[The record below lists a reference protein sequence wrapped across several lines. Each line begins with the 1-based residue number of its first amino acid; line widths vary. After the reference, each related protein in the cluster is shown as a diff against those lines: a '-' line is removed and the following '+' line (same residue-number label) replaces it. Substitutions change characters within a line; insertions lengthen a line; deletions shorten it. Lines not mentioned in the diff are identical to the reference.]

1 MRTLGVRLLLLLA
14 VPSCSWLSAQEETIV
29 LGRRSSISAPE
40 EPSQTIV
47 IGEGARLR
55 ERPDPDSAVMEVFA
69 TSIELPVLERQ
80 GPWVQVRFGVWLG
93 WVDIDA
99 GGKPPS
105 IDLPVNPDIARL
117 ERALEIFG
125 RRPAPGSLGPFTLFT
140 DVEDPR
146 TLDRL
151 AAVAEGAIVA
161 YRSRYGLDPQSL
173 DGAAVVIFAEED
185 AYRRFEAQESRL
197 VGAHSLGF
205 TSEALS
211 ILFTGGQQKVAIEAL
226 LVHEL
231 VHLLGRRVF
240 AGPIPPWLDEGM
252 AQDLALSRIEVDG
265 RIRPGTLS
273 TVDPPPGTS
282 TVRGGSRVLSAA
294 ETHLVTL
301 LGDWNSPYHPGVADL
316 TTLAWQEFIDPER
329 RIIRYSKSALLVRYL
344 LDGGDKRLREGFLGY
359 LAELKGTELAESIPL
374 FPTLGKDPDRIDA
387 GLYLFISRLAEAHG
401 LI

>member
-99 GGKPPS
+99 GGEPPS

-140 DVEDPR
+140 DVEDLR
-146 TLDRL
+146 SLDRL
-151 AAVAEGAIVA
+151 AAVAEGVGTRAGDPASLRYAVA
-161 YRSRYGLDPQSL
+161 GWLTAARSSRRGT
-173 DGAAVVIFAEED
+173 AAGWGWGIAMN
-185 AYRRFEAQESRL
+185 S
-197 VGAHSLGF
+197 
-205 TSEALS
+205 
-211 ILFTGGQQKVAIEAL
+211 
-226 LVHEL
+226 
-231 VHLLGRRVF
+231 
-240 AGPIPPWLDEGM
+240 
-252 AQDLALSRIEVDG
+252 
-265 RIRPGTLS
+265 
-273 TVDPPPGTS
+273 PPPERNSRSSLSSSSITS
-282 TVRGGSRVLSAA
+282 CPR
-294 ETHLVTL
+294 
-301 LGDWNSPYHPGVADL
+301 
-316 TTLAWQEFIDPER
+316 
-329 RIIRYSKSALLVRYL
+329 
-344 LDGGDKRLREGFLGY
+344 
-359 LAELKGTELAESIPL
+359 
-374 FPTLGKDPDRIDA
+374 
-387 GLYLFISRLAEAHG
+387 
-401 LI
+401 